1 MPKFCRYLLVI
12 LLFVPLHGAASDL
25 DRLTFITENY
35 PPYNYVEEG
44 ELKGS
49 SVGILK
55 SMLHHSG
62 ANTGAADILV
72 LPWARGYDTTLLT
85 PDTVLFSTTRTSAR
99 EHLFQWVGPLAAG
112 RVVLLARKDSNISIA
127 NLEALQ
133 SGKFS
138 MVVIGEDIGA
148 QKLLEAGVHPARM
161 HTAVNNESAMN
172 MLVANRVS
180 LWAYGEDVAHWLLRK
195 HGHEPGDFETVY
207 VLSEDP
213 LYFAING
220 DTDPALI
227 ERLQQILDDLRA
239 QGEIPPVE

>member
-1 MPKFCRYLLVI
+1 MTKFCRYLLVI
-12 LLFVPLHGAASDL
+12 LLMGPLHGAASDL

-35 PPYNYVEEG
+35 PPYNYLDEG

-49 SVGILK
+49 SVEILK
-55 SMLHHSG
+55 AILQYSG
-62 ANTGAADILV
+62 TDTDAADIRV

-99 EHLFQWVGPLAAG
+99 EDLFQWVGPLAAG
-112 RVVLLARKDSNISIA
+112 RVVLLARKDSNISVA

-133 SGKFS
+133 SSKFS

-148 QKLLEAGVHPARM
+148 QKLQEAGVNPARM

-172 MLVANRVS
+172 MLVADRVS

-195 HGHEPGDFETVY
+195 HGHDPEDFETVY

-220 DTDPALI
+220 DTDPAVV

-239 QGEIPPVE
+239 QGEIPPIE

>member
-1 MPKFCRYLLVI
+1 MTKFCRCLLVI
-12 LLFVPLHGAASDL
+12 LFCAPLPGTASDL

-35 PPYNYVEEG
+35 PPYNYLEKG

-49 SVGILK
+49 SVMILK
-55 SMLHHSG
+55 AMLHHSG
-62 ANTGAADILV
+62 TDTEAAEIRV

-85 PDTVLFSTTRTSAR
+85 TDTVLFSTTRTSAR
-99 EHLFQWVGPLAAG
+99 EDLFQWVGPLAAG
-112 RVVLLARKDSNISIA
+112 RVVLLARKDSKLSIA

-148 QKLLEAGVHPARM
+148 QKLLESGVNPARM

-172 MLVANRVS
+172 MLVASRVS
-180 LWAYGEDVAHWLLRK
+180 LWAYGEDVAHWLLRE
-195 HGHEPGDFETVY
+195 HGHDPEDFETVY

-213 LYFAING
+213 LYFAVNG
-220 DTDPALI
+220 DTDPAAV

-239 QGEIPPVE
+239 QGKIPPIE

>member
-1 MPKFCRYLLVI
+1 MTNFCRFLLVI
-12 LLFVPLHGAASDL
+12 FFFGPLHGAASDL

-35 PPYNYVEEG
+35 PPYNYLDEG

-55 SMLHHSG
+55 AILQHAG
-62 ANTGAADILV
+62 ANTEAADIRV
-72 LPWARGYDTTLLT
+72 LPWARGYDTTILT

-99 EHLFQWVGPLAAG
+99 EDLFQWVGPLAAG
-112 RVVLLARKDSNISIA
+112 RVVLLARKDSNISIE
-127 NLEALQ
+127 NLGVLQ
-133 SGKFS
+133 NGSSS

-148 QKLLEAGVHPARM
+148 QKLLESGVNPARM

-195 HGHEPGDFETVY
+195 HGHDPEDFETVY
-207 VLSEDP
+207 VLSQAP
-213 LYFAING
+213 LYFAINR
-220 DTDPALI
+220 DTDPAVVEL
-227 ERLQQILDDLRA
+227 LQQILDDLRA
-239 QGEIPPVE
+239 QSKIPPIE

>member
-1 MPKFCRYLLVI
+1 MTKLCRCLLVT
-12 LLFVPLHGAASDL
+12 LFFGPLHGAASDL

-35 PPYNYVEEG
+35 PPYNYLEKG

-55 SMLHHSG
+55 AMLHHSG
-62 ANTGAADILV
+62 IKPGAAEIRV

-99 EHLFQWVGPLAAG
+99 EDLFQWVGPLAAG
-112 RVVLLARKDSNISIA
+112 RVVLLAKKDSHISIA

-133 SGKFS
+133 NGKFS

-148 QKLLEAGVHPARM
+148 QKLLESGVSPARM

-195 HGHEPGDFETVY
+195 YGHDPDDFETVY

-213 LYFAING
+213 LYFAVNG
-220 DTDPALI
+220 DTDPAVV

-239 QGEIPPVE
+239 LGKIPPLE